1 MTDKVG
7 DEITTN
13 KNELIGSKFWP
24 LKRKYPRARGNK
36 HAETMHKM

>member
-13 KNELIGSKFWP
+13 KDELIGSKFSP
-24 LKRKYPRARGNK
+24 LKRKYPRACGNK